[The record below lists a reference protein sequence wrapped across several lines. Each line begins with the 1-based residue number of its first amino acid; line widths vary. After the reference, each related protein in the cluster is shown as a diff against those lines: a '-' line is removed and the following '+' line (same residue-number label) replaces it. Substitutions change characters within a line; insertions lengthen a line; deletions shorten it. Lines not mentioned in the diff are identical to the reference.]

1 MPIKQHRLDLDK
13 LMRFTGAASN
23 NDLGVKLGI
32 PERTVAGWIKEGGVP
47 DMSADNM
54 AIKLGVHPSAIWGD
68 AWFEL
73 AEKPVGV

>member
-1 MPIKQHRLDLDK
+1 MRHKQHRLNIDK

-32 PERTVAGWIKEGGVP
+32 PERTVAGWAKEGGVP

-68 AWFEL
+68 EWFAL
-73 AEKPVGV
+73 ADQPVAV